1 MAYADDTVWLAKS
14 KNEMTEIIAIAEE
27 FFEIN
32 DIKINGNKFELIVFN
47 SRTKKSTL
55 GKSKEIQMGGVTV
68 KTKEKEK
75 TTRYLGIWLSEKKG
89 KECYTEI
96 VRKEVQQVMCAIQKK
111 RMTLGQLV
119 YINNRILI
127 SRLEYQLQCRILPE
141 NTCMNLHRPMLMMIK
156 NKANLAKTLA
166 TF

>member
-14 KNEMTEIIAIAEE
+14 KSKIAEIIAVAEE

-32 DIKINGNKFELIVFN
+32 DIKINDNKSELIVIN
-47 SRTKKSTL
+47 SKTKKSTL
-55 GKSKEIQMGGVTV
+55 EKSEEIQIGGVTV

-89 KECYTEI
+89 KKYYTEI
-96 VRKEVQQVMCAIQKK
+96 IRKEVQQVMCAIQKK

-119 YINNRILI
+119 
-127 SRLEYQLQCRILPE
+127 
-141 NTCMNLHRPMLMMIK
+141 
-156 NKANLAKTLA
+156 
-166 TF
+166 